1 MLEIVG
7 ATQGLVRSNST
18 PNVSSPSD
26 TDFSS
31 PSDTDSALRRSN
43 SMPDFGKVASDIQED
58 YLNAPIISIITP
70 ISPIIIPKD
79 PQK

>member
-1 MLEIVG
+1 MSAIVG
-7 ATQGLVRSNST
+7 ATQGLV
-18 PNVSSPSD
+18 
-26 TDFSS
+26 
-31 PSDTDSALRRSN
+31 RSN